1 MKKEV
6 FVVFT
11 FVVISLFQVS
21 FLPPLSLGGF
31 VPNLVLFAL
40 LPLALFASLRVG
52 VEAALA
58 GGFFLDVY
66 SALPFG
72 FWMVLSLVLFL
83 AVRYIFKNYVR
94 SPQYI

>member
-6 FVVFT
+6 FVVFA
-11 FVVISLFQVS
+11 FVVLALLQVS

-31 VPNLVLFAL
+31 VLNLVLFAL
-40 LPLALFASLRVG
+40 LPLALFASLKIG

-66 SALPFG
+66 STLPFG
-72 FWMVLSLVLFL
+72 FWMVLSLVTFL
-83 AVRYIFKNYVR
+83 VVRHIFKNYVR
-94 SPQYI
+94 PPQYI